1 MKQWHK
7 NYLQS
12 VSIIESTA
20 MGMYRTL
27 CSFVSKH
34 SDQISTT
41 KLLEDL
47 KEGRPTDWDTKMVAW
62 GKGSS
67 VHSLVDCLQ
76 MFVEDKDLQRHLKEL
91 FVRKSRLEVDLQM
104 NEVSNL
110 DQET

>member
-12 VSIIESTA
+12 VSILESTA
-20 MGMYRTL
+20 TGMYKTL
-27 CSFVSKH
+27 CSFAHKH
-34 SDQISTT
+34 SDRASTAQ
-41 KLLEDL
+41 LLEDL

-76 MFVEDKDLQRHLKEL
+76 MFVEDKDLQRHLKDL
-91 FVRKSRLEVDLQM
+91 FVRKTRHEVDLQA
-104 NEVSNL
+104 NDVGNL
-110 DQET
+110 ERET